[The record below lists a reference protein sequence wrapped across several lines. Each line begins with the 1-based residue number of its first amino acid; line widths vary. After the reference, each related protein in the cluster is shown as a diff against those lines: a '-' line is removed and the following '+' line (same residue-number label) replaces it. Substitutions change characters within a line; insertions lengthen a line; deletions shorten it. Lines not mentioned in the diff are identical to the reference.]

1 VPGFLPTV
9 GACCTILK
17 IEKPFAPELTVT
29 LVEQL
34 HEAIETGELLTVV
47 YHGGHAPGAKRKIVP
62 RRIHE
67 DLVYA
72 KDFGE
77 TQIKSYKLGRME
89 LSSNDAPAPWVHE
102 LAAKQ
107 TFQKIDA
114 ATHFSTW
121 EFEIHRALWPALGV
135 DLRQYIDKERT
146 KAAREEAKQRG
157 ETNLTKI
164 AHRYLAH
171 AVSENPVLDFHEGD
185 VFPSKKSE
193 GVFLQVIGM
202 GEYVEVHQ
210 IIIQSPARRL
220 AFHVTDTEL
229 AAWLRT
235 GKTLA
240 NSRIGK
246 GQSYSE
252 VLRFNIEDPV

>member
-1 VPGFLPTV
+1 
-9 GACCTILK
+9 
-17 IEKPFAPELTVT
+17 VT

-34 HEAIETGELLTVV
+34 HEAIETGELLTVI
-47 YHGGHAPGAKRKIVP
+47 YHGGHAPGAKRKILP

-77 TQIKSYKLGRME
+77 TQIKSYKLDRME
-89 LSSNDAPAPWVHE
+89 ISSDDAPAQWTHE

-107 TFQKIDA
+107 KFQKIDA
-114 ATHFSTW
+114 AAHFTTW

-135 DLRQYIDKERT
+135 ELREYIDKERT

-171 AVSENPVLDFHEGD
+171 AVSENPALDFHEGD
-185 VFPSKKSE
+185 VFRSKKND
-193 GVFLQVIGM
+193 GVSLQVIGM

-235 GKTLA
+235 GKPPA
-240 NSRIGK
+240 HSRIGK

-252 VLRFNIEDPV
+252 ILRFSIEEPL

>member
-1 VPGFLPTV
+1 M
-9 GACCTILK
+9 
-17 IEKPFAPELTVT
+17 T

-47 YHGGHAPGAKRKIVP
+47 YHGGHAPGAKRKIAP

-77 TQIKSYKLGRME
+77 TQIKSYKLDRME
-89 LSSNDAPAPWVHE
+89 LSSDDSPAPWIHE

-107 TFQKIDA
+107 KFQKIDA
-114 ATHFSTW
+114 AAHFSTW
-121 EFEIHRALWPALGV
+121 QFEIHRALWPALGV
-135 DLRQYIDKERT
+135 ELREYIDKERT
-146 KAAREEAKQRG
+146 KAAREEAKRQG
-157 ETNLTKI
+157 ETNLTRI

-171 AVSENPVLDFHEGD
+171 AVSENPALDFHEGD
-185 VFPSKKSE
+185 VFPSKKSD
-193 GVFLQVIGM
+193 GVSLQVIGM

-220 AFHVTDTEL
+220 AYHVTDTEL
-229 AAWLRT
+229 ADWLRT
-235 GKTLA
+235 GSTPP
-240 NSRIGK
+240 NSRIGQ

-252 VLRFNIEDPV
+252 VLRFSIEEPLQGE